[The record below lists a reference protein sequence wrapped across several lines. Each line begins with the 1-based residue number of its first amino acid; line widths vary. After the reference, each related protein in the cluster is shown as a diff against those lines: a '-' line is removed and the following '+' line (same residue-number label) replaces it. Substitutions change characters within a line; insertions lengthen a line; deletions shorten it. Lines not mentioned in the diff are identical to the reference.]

1 MKTSVAEKK
10 GAGRSVDPLFEPFV
24 INGLRLPN
32 RIVMPS
38 MGHGKAPG
46 GVLGPEFAE
55 FFRLRAE
62 GGNGVMPIWEVDG
75 RPIGQGREVR
85 WALLPGRHRIVA
97 RAPGVGERSVM
108 IQVESAPR

>member
-1 MKTSVAEKK
+1 MADTS
-10 GAGRSVDPLFEPFV
+10 RW
-24 INGLRLPN
+24 
-32 RIVMPS
+32 
-38 MGHGKAPG
+38 PG
-46 GVLGPEFAE
+46 GATLALSLVVNVEEGSEMSPRDGDRFYLAPDLPLAVQTI
-55 FFRLRAE
+55 RLRAE
-62 GGNGVMPIWEVDG
+62 GGNGAMPIWEVDG